1 MPTKAIK
8 RFDVFKQ
15 HIRDCLSISILY
27 LHLLNGFLDP
37 SL

>member
-15 HIRDCLSISILY
+15 HIRVVY
-27 LHLLNGFLDP
+27 PYLLNGFLDP